1 MKINKKNWKIVAVCS
16 VLIACF
22 FAFSMLAFAEPAAD
36 ASGAAHAVWSFNDVI
51 STIVQAVGALVS
63 LVSIVFLAASIAGHD
78 TSQRVSA
85 GLGLAA
91 GLLIAFAPT
100 ILSSIGIG
108 K

>member
-36 ASGAAHAVWSFNDVI
+36 ASGAANAVWSFNDVI

-85 GLGLAA
+85 GL
-91 GLLIAFAPT
+91 
-100 ILSSIGIG
+100 SSIGIG

>member
-36 ASGAAHAVWSFNDVI
+36 ASGAANAVWSFNDVI
-51 STIVQAVGALVS
+51 STIVGALVS

>member
-1 MKINKKNWKIVAVCS
+1 MEDRSRVQRIGRLLFRILYVGICGTGS
-16 VLIACF
+16 RCQL
-22 FAFSMLAFAEPAAD
+22 
-36 ASGAAHAVWSFNDVI
+36 WSFNDVI

-108 K
+108 Q

>member
-1 MKINKKNWKIVAVCS
+1 MKINKKDWKIVAVCG
-16 VLIACF
+16 VLVSCF
-22 FAFSMLAFAEPAAD
+22 FAFSMLVGAAPAAN
-36 ASGAAHAVWSFNDVI
+36 ASGAADAVWSFNDVI

>member
-1 MKINKKNWKIVAVCS
+1 MKINKKNWKIIAVCS

-22 FAFSMLAFAEPAAD
+22 FAFSMLAFAEPAAN
-36 ASGAAHAVWSFNDVI
+36 AVWSFNDVI

>member
-1 MKINKKNWKIVAVCS
+1 MKINKKNWKIIAVCS

-36 ASGAAHAVWSFNDVI
+36 ASGAANAVWSFNDVI
-51 STIVQAVGALVS
+51 STIVQAIGALVS

-78 TSQRVSA
+78 TSPRFLSAPVHAKMVATELVDVSSP
-85 GLGLAA
+85 
-91 GLLIAFAPT
+91 F
-100 ILSSIGIG
+100 

>member
-1 MKINKKNWKIVAVCS
+1 MKINKKNWKIIAVCS

-36 ASGAAHAVWSFNDVI
+36 ASGAATHYSLPPTAR
-51 STIVQAVGALVS
+51 STIVQAIGALVS

-100 ILSSIGIG
+100 ILSSIGVG

>member
-16 VLIACF
+16 VWIACF

-36 ASGAAHAVWSFNDVI
+36 ASGAANAVWSFNNVI
-51 STIVQAVGALVS
+51 STIVQAIGALVS
-63 LVSIVFLAASIAGHD
+63 LVNLVFLAASIASHD

-85 GLGLAA
+85 GFGLAA
-91 GLLIAFAPT
+91 GLLIAFSPT
-100 ILSSIGIG
+100 FLSSIGVG